1 MVVRPV
7 LRRADWDG
15 CNQLVRATEMKLV
28 SVKLVNVFGKEY
40 GKGQI
45 CPKLAKLIRK
55 ALQMER
61 GATDTL
67 FQLEEIK
74 K

>member
-1 MVVRPV
+1 
-7 LRRADWDG
+7 
-15 CNQLVRATEMKLV
+15 MKLV
-28 SVKLVNVFGKEY
+28 SVKLVDVFGKEH

-55 ALQMER
+55 AFQMER

-67 FQLEEIK
+67 FELEEIK

>member
-1 MVVRPV
+1 MR
-7 LRRADWDG
+7 
-15 CNQLVRATEMKLV
+15 LV
-28 SVKLVNVFGKEY
+28 SVRLVDVFGKEY

-55 ALQMER
+55 AFQLER

-67 FQLEEIK
+67 FKLEEVK

>member
-1 MVVRPV
+1 
-7 LRRADWDG
+7 
-15 CNQLVRATEMKLV
+15 MKLV
-28 SVKLVNVFGKEY
+28 SVKLVDVFG
-40 GKGQI
+40 
-45 CPKLAKLIRK
+45 KLIRK
-55 ALQMER
+55 AFQMER